1 MSSLSDLSVFVHGIL
16 AGTIFNGDTT
26 AVREWLKLASST
38 GSLYSLVGVPWEIF
52 RANDLTPEHP
62 HTVDIY
68 AKGGGA
74 YGYQSQMS
82 VLDEYGAGIVLLIAG
97 SPLAMQPV
105 YDAVLATLVPA
116 LDDIA
121 REQVVERG
129 YTGTFVDGAFS
140 PCANESA
147 AAVEFNVTVVQD
159 VDSLVVKGIERD
171 GKDILASLHEI
182 WGVTI
187 GGFLAFRPL
196 KARIFPVQIRN
207 EGTLTMPDGTEKRV
221 VREEW
226 RLEWEFE
233 ANGNTELPGAGLSN
247 SNCLAWTVTDWLY
260 YGSEPVD
267 RLVFVLDAETQVVL
281 GLEIPYLRSGVLM
294 PVKPL

>member
-74 YGYQSQMS
+74 YGYQSQMA

-121 REQVVERG
+121 RE
-129 YTGTFVDGAFS
+129 
-140 PCANESA
+140 
-147 AAVEFNVTVVQD
+147 
-159 VDSLVVKGIERD
+159 
-171 GKDILASLHEI
+171 
-182 WGVTI
+182 
-187 GGFLAFRPL
+187 
-196 KARIFPVQIRN
+196 
-207 EGTLTMPDGTEKRV
+207 
-221 VREEW
+221 
-226 RLEWEFE
+226 
-233 ANGNTELPGAGLSN
+233 
-247 SNCLAWTVTDWLY
+247 
-260 YGSEPVD
+260 
-267 RLVFVLDAETQVVL
+267 
-281 GLEIPYLRSGVLM
+281 
-294 PVKPL
+294 